1 MIKQTLT
8 SRWCFRLIVSKLPQ
22 RTENGV
28 VPRIYEFNSARTDEQ
43 SAPFSRLK
51 LRYRNARE
59 ALELEAEPRAGIG
72 DAGIV
77 RGEIGVRH
85 VVDET

>member
-1 MIKQTLT
+1 MALFRVFTNSIARVRT
-8 SRWCFRLIVSKLPQ
+8 SSP
-22 RTENGV
+22 
-28 VPRIYEFNSARTDEQ
+28 PRF
-43 SAPFSRLK
+43 RLK

>member
-1 MIKQTLT
+1 MALFRVFTNSIARVRT
-8 SRWCFRLIVSKLPQ
+8 SSP
-22 RTENGV
+22 
-28 VPRIYEFNSARTDEQ
+28 
-43 SAPFSRLK
+43 PFSRLK

-59 ALELEAEPRAGIG
+59 ALELEAEQRAGIG